1 LFLFADHIA
10 SNGDPQFIGKDAAS
24 AMFPPGCSLAPGYSN
39 EAFRNNVFFTKL
51 SYNNIY
57 LTGFF
62 KDGKH
67 ENPVGISN
75 ALADENE
82 VRDPFAFAEA
92 GYEGMLTEKIR
103 LSAKAY
109 YDYKSQDFTYE
120 VFDQQTSAFFGY
132 PKDQG
137 IIGYPQSKS
146 DKIGSELMMT
156 FNLHNSAEMVAG
168 ALFESLKI
176 YDVKSCR

>member
-39 EAFRNNVFFTKL
+39 EAFRNNVFFT
-51 SYNNIY
+51 N
-57 LTGFF
+57 
-62 KDGKH
+62 GKH